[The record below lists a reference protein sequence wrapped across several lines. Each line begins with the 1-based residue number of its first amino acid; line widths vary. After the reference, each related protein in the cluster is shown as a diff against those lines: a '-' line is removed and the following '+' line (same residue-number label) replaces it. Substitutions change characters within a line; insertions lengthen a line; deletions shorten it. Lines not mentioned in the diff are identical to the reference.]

1 MQSGDYLSDQLKM
14 KWDTQ
19 DVDEDFELHLSPS
32 SKEVVEIQKSSKE
45 TNSFTICFWKKGGG
59 IYVRSYLWLNISQEI
74 FVNLQSPKSFG
85 FVHNSTAWNFYC
97 FLMADKDETLAVSFY
112 LNGERKSLL
121 LIEPEES
128 NNENLIVG
136 YLNSSVN
143 DKAVLSS
150 FNIWSG
156 ELSSS
161 EVKRLSYGCDSERG
175 DVIHWKDFNH
185 LDHDHEVVETK
196 TCKNVRK
203 ERLVLKGT
211 GNFITVKVD
220 QHAPSNAIG
229 FCLKFR
235 YMIYGPGA
243 RFFQTS
249 IIKEHEDVSSVV
261 WKDDDNTQFR
271 WKYADIPF
279 LSPGYFQVKFEGS
292 AKSNE
297 SYIAISQVFVENRF
311 CSSGYSLL
319 TPVCERNIMTAPGII
334 EQLYYPHSSMY
345 GMNCWWV
352 IDAPDHHVIRFTFLE
367 FLIPYTK
374 GCNYVSLEICD
385 GDRESGDSL
394 GRFCGYIYPQFVQS
408 SSNRMTL
415 HFHAPRNSAPIR
427 GFKGHYEFLEA
438 QKEAKKVMVKHVA
451 KTLVACFSFHQDYL
465 FQKKNLNQ
473 TKYFRSY

>member
-1 MQSGDYLSDQLKM
+1 MNIKYFTRRGPM
-14 KWDTQ
+14 CAP
-19 DVDEDFELHLSPS
+19 VDEDFELHLSPS

-279 LSPGYFQVKFEGS
+279 LSPGYFQFHSSNKMLDSALRVNRREGIDQEAKHKPVIELSDITKMRSPFSS
-292 AKSNE
+292 ADSPTGLLYRILLHCTGAVEVSKVSTRLCVEKDGNGREYICMTHEESSKNHQGGIATKKSNE
-297 SYIAISQVFVENRF
+297 KFTRL
-311 CSSGYSLL
+311 YS
-319 TPVCERNIMTAPGII
+319 TD
-334 EQLYYPHSSMY
+334 EQ
-345 GMNCWWV
+345 
-352 IDAPDHHVIRFTFLE
+352 
-367 FLIPYTK
+367 
-374 GCNYVSLEICD
+374 
-385 GDRESGDSL
+385 GDS
-394 GRFCGYIYPQFVQS
+394 FWC
-408 SSNRMTL
+408 
-415 HFHAPRNSAPIR
+415 
-427 GFKGHYEFLEA
+427 FKKYYLSKLNPN
-438 QKEAKKVMVKHVA
+438 Q
-451 KTLVACFSFHQDYL
+451 TSF
-465 FQKKNLNQ
+465 FQKPKE
-473 TKYFRSY
+473 